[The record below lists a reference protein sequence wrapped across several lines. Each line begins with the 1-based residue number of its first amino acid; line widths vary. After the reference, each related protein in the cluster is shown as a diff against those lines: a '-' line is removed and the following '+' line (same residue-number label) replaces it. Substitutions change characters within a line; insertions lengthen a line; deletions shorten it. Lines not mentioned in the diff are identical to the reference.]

1 MRLRVDAGGRE
12 ITYLEGGQ
20 LTRQVATVRPRTLVL
35 LHAFPLSA
43 SMWRQQLW
51 AAPSGWR
58 FLAPDFRGFGPEAS
72 LEVGNGAPSIDDFA
86 RDVVDFLNALSIDQ
100 AVVAGLSMGGYA
112 AFAVLR
118 RAPERVAGLVL
129 ADTRATADSPEG
141 RAGRLAMIERLD
153 QVGVAALAE
162 EMLPRLLG
170 ATTREQQPDLAP
182 VIRRLILE
190 NSVQTVRAAILR
202 MLSRPDSTGLLREI
216 SCPTLIVVGD
226 QDALT
231 PIPESQFMY
240 ERIDGANVEVLPQVG
255 HMSNMEQPLGFNQA
269 LNGFLALHF

>member
-1 MRLRVDAGGRE
+1 MRLRVDVAGRA

-20 LTRQVATVRPRTLVL
+20 LTRMVDSGRARTLVL

-43 SMWRQQLW
+43 TMWRPQLW

-58 FLAPDFRGFGPEAS
+58 FLALDFRGFGPEAS
-72 LEVGNGAPSIDDFA
+72 PEEAGGTPSIDDFA

-100 AVVAGLSMGGYA
+100 AVIAGLSMGGYA
-112 AFAVLR
+112 AFALLR
-118 RAPERVAGLVL
+118 RAPDRVAGLVL

-153 QVGVAALAE
+153 QVGLAALAE
-162 EMLPRLLG
+162 EMIPKLLG
-170 ATTREQQPDLAP
+170 PTTREQQPDLVAT
-182 VIRRLILE
+182 IRRLILE
-190 NSVQTVRAAILR
+190 NSVPTVRAAIVR
-202 MLSRPDSTGLLREI
+202 MMSRPDSTPLLGEI

-240 ERIDGANVEVLPQVG
+240 ERIDGANVDVLPRVG
-255 HMSNMEQPLGFNQA
+255 HMSNMEQPRGFNEA
-269 LNGFLALHF
+269 LNAFLALHF